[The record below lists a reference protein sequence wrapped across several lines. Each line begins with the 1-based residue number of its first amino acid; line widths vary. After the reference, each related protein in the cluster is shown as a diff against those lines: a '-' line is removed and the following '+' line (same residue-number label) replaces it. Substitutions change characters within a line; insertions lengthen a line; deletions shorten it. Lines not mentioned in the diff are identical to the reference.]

1 MTTNLSRRQFMGDA
15 VTVCAAAA
23 AVSGIARAA
32 EPSPGKWLNEPRKW
46 SRKGATIHITA
57 DPKTDF
63 WRKTFFG
70 YITDNGHMLYRP
82 VSGDFVS
89 TVRVSGDYATLYDQA
104 GLMVRY
110 DESTWMKCGVELVGG
125 RQTVSTVF
133 TRDYSDWSTVPLPD
147 APDALWIRVAR
158 KGGALTVSY
167 SRDGK
172 SFEEVRQGWLTPAH
186 TVNVGLMCAAPEG
199 SGFEARFDEWTT
211 AATSH

>member
-1 MTTNLSRRQFMGDA
+1 
-15 VTVCAAAA
+15 
-23 AVSGIARAA
+23 
-32 EPSPGKWLNEPRKW
+32 
-46 SRKGATIHITA
+46 
-57 DPKTDF
+57 
-63 WRKTFFG
+63 
-70 YITDNGHMLYRP
+70 
-82 VSGDFVS
+82 
-89 TVRVSGDYATLYDQA
+89 
-104 GLMVRY
+104 
-110 DESTWMKCGVELVGG
+110 MKCGVELVGG